1 MNHWTQAL
9 KTTYQNMLR
18 EEASLDGPNSGQ
30 QTPSDLIKELT
41 RQGWNHPVHN
51 PRKPSSSGS
60 FSRGYYITEKHPK
73 HKDWFTLQGPY
84 TGD

>member
-30 QTPSDLIKELT
+30 QTPPDLIKELT
-41 RQGWNHPVHN
+41 RQGWNHAVHN
-51 PRKPSSSGS
+51 PERSSGS
-60 FSRGYYITEKHPK
+60 SGRGYFITEKHPK
-73 HKDWFTLQGPY
+73 HEGWYKEHGPY
-84 TGD
+84 YGD